1 MMPRARSS
9 GSPARS
15 AGRRSRSRGSPWQ
28 RTSPIRSRRPAAR
41 TAGAD
46 PIRLQPGAG
55 GSNIASRPRSQSSD
69 RGSMHARQDQNV
81 LAALAFAA
89 ERAPISGRPSGGTA
103 AKPSARRVG
112 GVVGCLAV
120 PGQIVSLVVLV
131 LPLLVALYMS
141 FTDWTPTHGSLLN
154 ASFVGFDNYSDLL
167 VYDTRFV
174 AAVVRTVLIGAVC
187 LCLEFCIGLGLAV
200 LFLREFRG
208 KAVFFSAL
216 LTPMMILPV
225 VVGYTFWMLFQSNGP
240 INQII
245 TLIFGASF
253 APQWFRSAPFAVIA
267 VIVTEVWHWT
277 PLFFLILLSGLNAV
291 PENPVRAAVILGAS
305 PRQVFWRVILPTLK
319 PVIIVAFV
327 IRSMEILKLF
337 DEVFMLTRGGPGS
350 STETISL
357 YIYKLAFQDFQLAY
371 GAAAAFIVLVGT
383 LVLINLL
390 LLPIRDQLLQ
400 ERR

>member
-1 MMPRARSS
+1 MNIRPDQDALAVQPIAAARPRAGAAPAEVPGGVPRSS
-9 GSPARS
+9 
-15 AGRRSRSRGSPWQ
+15 RR
-28 RTSPIRSRRPAAR
+28 A
-41 TAGAD
+41 
-46 PIRLQPGAG
+46 
-55 GSNIASRPRSQSSD
+55 
-69 RGSMHARQDQNV
+69 
-81 LAALAFAA
+81 
-89 ERAPISGRPSGGTA
+89 
-103 AKPSARRVG
+103 VG
-112 GVVGCLAV
+112 LVGYFAV
-120 PGQIVSLVVLV
+120 PGQIVSLIVLL

-141 FTDWTPTHGSLLN
+141 FTDWTPTRGSLLN

-167 VYDTRFV
+167 IYDRRFLE
-174 AAVVRTVLIGAVC
+174 AVVRTFLIGAVC
-187 LCLEFCIGLGLAV
+187 LSLEFALGLALAV

-245 TLIFGASF
+245 ALVAGASF
-253 APQWFRSAPFAVIA
+253 ALEWFRSAPFAVTT

-291 PENPVRAAVILGAS
+291 PENPIRAAVILGAS
-305 PRQVFWRVILPTLK
+305 PRQVFWRVIFPMLK
-319 PVIIVAFV
+319 PVIVVAFV
-327 IRSMEILKLF
+327 IRAMEIVKLF

-357 YIYKLAFQDFQLAY
+357 YIYKLAFNDFQLAY
-371 GAAAAFIVLVGT
+371 GAAAAF
-383 LVLINLL
+383 LVLIGTLMLINLM
-390 LLPIRDQLLQ
+390 LLPIRQQLLK

>member
-1 MMPRARSS
+1 MNVRQDQTALASRPPTASRALVPTPRTDDVPVRT
-9 GSPARS
+9 S
-15 AGRRSRSRGSPWQ
+15 AGRSR
-28 RTSPIRSRRPAAR
+28 
-41 TAGAD
+41 
-46 PIRLQPGAG
+46 
-55 GSNIASRPRSQSSD
+55 
-69 RGSMHARQDQNV
+69 
-81 LAALAFAA
+81 
-89 ERAPISGRPSGGTA
+89 
-103 AKPSARRVG
+103 
-112 GVVGCLAV
+112 GVVGYFAV

-174 AAVVRTVLIGAVC
+174 EAVVRTVLLGAVC
-187 LCLEFCIGLGLAV
+187 LCLEFSIGLGLAV
-200 LFLREFRG
+200 LFLRQFRG
-208 KAVFFSAL
+208 KAVLFSAL

-245 TLIFGASF
+245 ALIFGSSF
-253 APQWFRSAPFAVIA
+253 APQWFRSAPFAVIT

-291 PENPVRAAVILGAS
+291 PENPVRAAVILCAN

-327 IRSMEILKLF
+327 IRSMELLKLF

-383 LVLINLL
+383 LLLINMM
-390 LLPIRDQLLQ
+390 LLPIRTQLLQ

>member
-1 MMPRARSS
+1 MNARHDQTVLATRPLMAPCAPVSS
-9 GSPARS
+9 PPTIDGPVRTSV
-15 AGRRSRSRGSPWQ
+15 GRSRA
-28 RTSPIRSRRPAAR
+28 I
-41 TAGAD
+41 
-46 PIRLQPGAG
+46 
-55 GSNIASRPRSQSSD
+55 
-69 RGSMHARQDQNV
+69 
-81 LAALAFAA
+81 
-89 ERAPISGRPSGGTA
+89 
-103 AKPSARRVG
+103 VG
-112 GVVGCLAV
+112 YLAV

-174 AAVVRTVLIGAVC
+174 EAVVRTVLIGAVC
-187 LCLEFCIGLGLAV
+187 LCLEFTIGLGLAV
-200 LFLREFRG
+200 LFLRQFRG
-208 KAVFFSAL
+208 KAVLFSAL

-240 INQII
+240 INQVIA
-245 TLIFGASF
+245 LIAGSSF
-253 APQWFRSAPFAVIA
+253 APEWFRSAPFAVIT
-267 VIVTEVWHWT
+267 VIITEVWHWT

-291 PENPVRAAVILGAS
+291 PDNPIRAAVILGAN
-305 PRQVFWRVILPTLK
+305 PRQIFWRVILPTLK
-319 PVIIVAFV
+319 PVIVVAFV

-357 YIYKLAFQDFQLAY
+357 YVYKLAFQDFQLAY

-383 LVLINLL
+383 LVLINLM
-390 LLPIRDQLLQ
+390 LLPIRTRLLQ